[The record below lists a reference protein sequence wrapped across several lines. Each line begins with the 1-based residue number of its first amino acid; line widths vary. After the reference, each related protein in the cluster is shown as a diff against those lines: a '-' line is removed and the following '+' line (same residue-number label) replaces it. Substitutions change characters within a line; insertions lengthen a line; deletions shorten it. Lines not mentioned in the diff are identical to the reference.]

1 MTEDY
6 LLSQN
11 THLSYLEMF
20 YRFCSNEIVFSDFE
34 AKREEIRVLKCLVL
48 KCLYSLE
55 LHVLLVCKILEI

>member
-34 AKREEIRVLKCLVL
+34 TKREEIRVL